1 MRKDIG
7 FFASRDRNETSGYL
21 IDDNRRMTPRVSIV
35 VPNLDGPLAG
45 ETVAAIVSGNQ
56 AISFEIVVVGS
67 DRPGVV
73 SCSDRVRLIETS
85 EKLSPGAARN
95 LGVGQTT
102 GDLILFTDA
111 DCRPSGDWV
120 AMMVD
125 ALEHSE
131 IAGGSVDFDLDANRW
146 AVADNI
152 ASFHGLLQ
160 DRAAEPST
168 SQPLGSLNLGVRRD
182 TWERLG
188 GFDESLITS
197 EDHDWFFRARHAGV
211 ACAFVPAA
219 CVHHAAVRNS
229 RADLVRHATWYGR
242 HFNDFRRKHP
252 GVFDRGFTWK
262 DAGRLRAFAPIKA
275 WVSAMSIFLNH
286 RSLRPALRALPGVA
300 LFRRIWYRT
309 VAEHWTAA
317 R

>member
-1 MRKDIG
+1 MGIL
-7 FFASRDRNETSGYL
+7 ASHDCDATSAYP
-21 IDDNRRMTPRVSIV
+21 IDDNRRMAPRVSIV
-35 VPNLDGPLAG
+35 VPNLDSPLAG
-45 ETVAAIVSGNQ
+45 ETVAAIVGGNQ

-67 DRPGVV
+67 DTPGVV
-73 SCSDRVRLIETS
+73 SGSDRVRLIETS

-111 DCRPSGDWV
+111 DCRPRSVWV
-120 AMMVD
+120 AIMVD
-125 ALEHSE
+125 ALERSQ
-131 IAGGSVDFDLDANRW
+131 IAGGSVDFDLAANRW

-160 DRAAEPST
+160 DRAAELIT
-168 SQPLGSLNLGVRRD
+168 SRPLGSLNLGVRRD

-252 GVFDRGFTWK
+252 GVFDRGLTWK

-275 WVSAMSIFLNH
+275 WISAMSIFLSH
-286 RSLRPALRALPGVA
+286 RSLRPAVRVLPGVA
-300 LFRRIWYRT
+300 LFRRTWYRT